1 MSIEITEAFVQQY
14 KSNAIQLAQQRGS
27 RLKDCVHVEMVTGD
41 RHNFEK
47 IGPADAVEKV
57 TRHSDTPQID
67 TPHDRRVVILRD
79 FEWADLVDH
88 QDKIR
93 VLISPESEYAIAGG
107 YAMGR
112 EYDKLIIAAAFAAA
126 LNGDGSTTTFPVG
139 NIIVAGGTGMTLA
152 KLLEAKEILLASD
165 VDEDHDE
172 FYIAMASKQLHEL
185 LNDDKLTSADYNT
198 VKALVAGDINTF
210 LGFTFKR
217 TELLAIDTV
226 ATPDERQCMAW
237 TKSGIGLA
245 IGTDVVARMTERDDK
260 SYALQVYLAFTA
272 EAVRIEETKVIQI
285 NTDLGVG

>member
-27 RLKDCVHVEMVTGD
+27 RLKDCVHIEMVTGD

-47 IGPADAVEKV
+47 IGATTAVEKT
-57 TRHSDTPQID
+57 TRHSATPQVDTPQ
-67 TPHDRRVVILRD
+67 DRRVVILRD

-112 EYDKLIIAAAFAAA
+112 QYDTLIIAAAVADA
-126 LNGDGSTTTFPVG
+126 LNGDGSTTSFPAG
-139 NIIVAGGTGMTLA
+139 NIIADGGVGMTLG
-152 KLLEAKEILLASD
+152 KLLDVKERLLAND

-172 FYIAMASKQLHEL
+172 IYIALASKQLHEL
-185 LNDDKLTSADYNT
+185 LNDDKLTSSDYNT

-210 LGFTFKR
+210 LGLTFKR
-217 TELLAIDTV
+217 TELLNINT
-226 ATPDERQCMAW
+226 TPSPDLRECLVW
-237 TKSGIGLA
+237 TKSGMGLA
-245 IGTDVVARMTERDDK
+245 IGTDVVARMTERDDL
-260 SYALQVYLAFTA
+260 SYSLQVYLAFTA
-272 EAVRIEETKVIQI
+272 EAVRIEETKVFQI
-285 NTDLGVG
+285 DCDIGTG